1 MSDILNEDQRR
12 EQLIERALSLYEQQ
26 KDLEQELSPE
36 ELQELWS
43 GLKHLATRGAAALG
57 GAAKSV
63 GNAVAN
69 KVNNAATA
77 VGNAVYDNTIGA
89 AKNAAT
95 AVKGAVGNAAVATKQ
110 AVHGVQD
117 KVVDTYRQGEINGIV
132 QRIHDLNNK
141 YKELTGK
148 SFVRQFGAAANA
160 IPNSQKRAA
169 AQPAPQQAA
178 AQMAMAECRRM
189 QKLAGLLTEGED

>member
-1 MSDILNEDQRR
+1 MDNTLNDQRR
-12 EQLIERALSLYEQQ
+12 EQLIERALQLHEQQ
-26 KDLEQELSPE
+26 KDLEQEFSPE

-43 GLKHLATRGAAALG
+43 GLKHLASRGAEALG
-57 GAAKSV
+57 GAMQRV
-63 GNAVAN
+63 GNNVAN
-69 KVNNAATA
+69 KIDSAANA

-95 AVKGAVGNAAVATKQ
+95 AVKGAVGNVASATKQ
-110 AVHGVQD
+110 AAQGVQN

-148 SFVRQFGAAANA
+148 SFVRQFSAASAPTPNA
-160 IPNSQKRAA
+160 QKRAT
-169 AQPAPQQAA
+169 AQSATQAK
-178 AQMAMAECRRM
+178 MAMAECRRM
-189 QKLAGLLTEGED
+189 QKLAGLLTEEEG